1 MRKKY
6 KHPWNMQW
14 YESPFVKYL
23 AEYRQRNEK
32 RNKRADGM
40 KLLTVFA
47 ALNMLSN
54 GCEKREVEGWE

>member
-1 MRKKY
+1 
-6 KHPWNMQW
+6 MQW